1 MRCSLWFRTRRKFCK
16 AFDGNLAQS
25 RLKWRILTSISTQR
39 VAHLLP
45 VGCAAIWMSKSQCQQ
60 WLHRIVYLQSSDIF
74 PGQENVEKLRLKRH
88 KGNKKLREKRRKES
102 KSVKLDRVESWNEI
116 EFNCSNVETTSRAV
130 ISQLKMKAKYYWR
143 KWEKE
148 VSLRLTTS
156 TV

>member
-1 MRCSLWFRTRRKFCK
+1 MQQSTLSLYGTVTRPGRSNRNPREREICIIALPIALFTGDCATRTLWFRTRRKFCK

-74 PGQENVEKLRLKRH
+74 PGQVNVEKLRLKHH
-88 KGNKKLREKRRKES
+88 KRNKKLREKRRKES
-102 KSVKLDRVESWNEI
+102 KSVKLDRVKS
-116 EFNCSNVETTSRAV
+116 
-130 ISQLKMKAKYYWR
+130 
-143 KWEKE
+143 
-148 VSLRLTTS
+148 
-156 TV
+156 